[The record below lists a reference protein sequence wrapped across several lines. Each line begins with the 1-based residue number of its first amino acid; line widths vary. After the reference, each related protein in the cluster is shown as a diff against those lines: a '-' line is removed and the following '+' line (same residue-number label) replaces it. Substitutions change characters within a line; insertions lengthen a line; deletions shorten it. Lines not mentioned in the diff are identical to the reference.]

1 MLVIWAGP
9 GSSDWCPYETQETET
24 RATESRHLKTEAA
37 AGLKQPQAKKRPE
50 PQEAGRAT
58 GGRESRAG
66 LSPGASEGAG
76 LCLDFRLPASAVLSH
91 PVCGHLLQQLQG
103 THTVGED

>member
-50 PQEAGRAT
+50 PQEAGRSVQDSLLEPL
-58 GGRESRAG
+58 REQGSA
-66 LSPGASEGAG
+66 LIS
-76 LCLDFRLPASAVLSH
+76 DFQP
-91 PVCGHLLQQLQG
+91 LLL
-103 THTVGED
+103 